1 MTLRDKSWPAPR
13 EGGLLTGR
21 EPRYVDL
28 EDAEAVEAE
37 RDRYRAA
44 LERIAEA
51 VDIVERGQRAKYS
64 DLTVLDA
71 GRYAQRVLDGGNA

>member
-1 MTLRDKSWPAPR
+1 MTLRDKSWLAPR
-13 EGGLLTGR
+13 EGGLPTGR
-21 EPRYVDL
+21 VRYVDL

-44 LERIAEA
+44 LERIAGA